1 MRERVSRAVLLGE
14 NMTLRLGDHAPDFIS
29 DSTEGTI
36 AFHEYLGDSW
46 GVLFSHPK
54 DFTPVCTT
62 ELGEVARLV
71 GEFERRHTKVLGV
84 SVDSVTSHRDWCDD
98 IKDVTGHSLNFPLL
112 GDPDR
117 IVASLYGMIH
127 PFADSSLTV
136 RAVVVVSPRKT
147 VELLMNYP
155 MNTGRNFTEILR
167 ALDSLQLT
175 ARHPVVTPANWRP
188 GDEVLVAPAVSTA
201 DAAVRFPQGYRVV
214 KDYLRYAPQ
223 PGL

>member
-1 MRERVSRAVLLGE
+1 
-14 NMTLRLGDHAPDFIS
+14 MTLRLGDHAPDFVS
-29 DSTEGTI
+29 DSTEGVI
-36 AFHEYLGDSW
+36 SFHDYLGDSW
-46 GVLFSHPK
+46 GILFSHPQ

-62 ELGEVARLV
+62 ELGEVARLA
-71 GEFERRHTKVLGV
+71 GEFERRNTKVLGL
-84 SVDSVTSHRDWCDD
+84 SVDSVASHRDWSGD

-136 RAVVVVSPRKT
+136 RSVVVVSPRKT
-147 VELLMNYP
+147 VALMMNYP

-175 ARHPVVTPANWRP
+175 AKHPVVTPANWRP
-188 GDEVLVAPAVSTA
+188 GDEVLVTPAVSIA
-201 DAAVRFPQGYRVV
+201 DAAVRFLPGYREV
-214 KDYLRYAPQ
+214 KDYLRYTPQ